1 MINLKINEEQ
11 EKKKEQLLELMM
23 EGDCNIY
30 INYIFLAS
38 SEVDEEEKEEYSYI
52 EEEEYSKN
60 GSGNEERRELS
71 ADGELSAI

>member
-1 MINLKINEEQ
+1 
-11 EKKKEQLLELMM
+11 M